1 MSQAK
6 GGWKGGRTMR
16 TFSDIKGLPIY
27 EQTTGKMVGTIAD
40 IWFTS
45 HGAVKG
51 LVAEQGGLFGRRRY
65 LPLSAVQSFENDRV
79 IICDADSF
87 QPFPSS
93 DSGHSL
99 YGERGL
105 AGSMVVAADGTTIG
119 LLEDVYFDGQLGKID
134 GYEISEGFFSDL
146 TEGKKR
152 MELAPF
158 TAREGV
164 VTVETTM

>member
-1 MSQAK
+1 
-6 GGWKGGRTMR
+6 MR
-16 TFSDIKGLPIY
+16 TFSDIKGLPLY

-51 LVAEQGGLFGRRRY
+51 LVAERGGLFGRRRY
-65 LPLSAVQSFENDRV
+65 LPLSAVQSFEKDRV

-87 QPFPSS
+87 QPFPSF

-119 LLEDVYFDGQLGKID
+119 LLDDVYFDGQLGKID